1 MQQNTNTVSPFI
13 LNITQ
18 GIADDIF
25 ISAVITRM
33 LCGVCEQFYELAGFF
48 VGNLERHN
56 NRYNTHPYILSYGLR
71 GRQEIFRG
79 RQDLILVHVEFV

>member
-48 VGNLERHN
+48 GGNLERRNSIIHT
-56 NRYNTHPYILSYGLR
+56 RTFSLMGL
-71 GRQEIFRG
+71 EVDKKYLEVDKI
-79 RQDLILVHVEFV
+79 